1 MKSQPYYIFVPV
13 LFISNTGKPNVVK
26 LRISK
31 VLALRTPFV
40 QGTPYG
46 GVGTPAPESRRG
58 WCPHQLLNLTTLRT
72 SPEDAQRNI
81 TKKPQDALVPIMFN

>member
-1 MKSQPYYIFVPV
+1 MKSQSYYIFVPV

-31 VLALRTPFV
+31 VLVLRTPLSKDSLWRS
-40 QGTPYG
+40 GDTST
-46 GVGTPAPESRRG
+46 GVRRG
-58 WCPHQLLNLTTLRT
+58 WCPHQPLNLTTLRA
-72 SPEDAQRNI
+72 SPEDAKQNI